1 VSAGVSGG
9 LPYGV
14 YRSLIPGE
22 IKVGWIVVAGGTH
35 KGAVFQERQ
44 SSGCRGRKCQWGLGW
59 VMNGAPLSDVIAL
72 ANKRELLATSR
83 YFRRQAPRHNTPQS
97 AFTCGLDDMA
107 AVNGDAESR
116 AISRDELRPKLITS
130 STKRRVNELS
140 GLQHQVADDCE
151 CL

>member
-1 VSAGVSGG
+1 MSAGVSGG

-59 VMNGAPLSDVIAL
+59 VMNGAPLSDVI
-72 ANKRELLATSR
+72 
-83 YFRRQAPRHNTPQS
+83 
-97 AFTCGLDDMA
+97 DDEP
-107 AVNGDAESR
+107 DAD
-116 AISRDELRPKLITS
+116 DEVDGPPVLVDQLRPKLITS